1 MPKVKTTRVPLPG
14 ENPKKAPKLGQTARK
29 AQPLS
34 EEIITGSDDESSEGS
49 SSGRS
54 IGSADS
60 PQPEANTKVPNPKA
74 IKRTEPTD
82 PPVPSD
88 TSDDSESA
96 SSEEDGSGS
105 SSGSDDEESEEESS
119 SGESE
124 SQAGVEEEAAPK
136 ARSE

>member
-14 ENPKKAPKLGQTARK
+14 ENPKKAPQLGQTARK

-34 EEIITGSDDESSEGS
+34 EEIITKSDDESSEGS

-60 PQPEANTKVPNPKA
+60 PQHQANTKAPNPKA

-88 TSDDSESA
+88 TSDESESA
-96 SSEEDGSGS
+96 SSEEDGTGS
-105 SSGSDDEESEEESS
+105 SSGSDDEESEEESDS
-119 SGESE
+119 SESE
-124 SQAGVEEEAAPK
+124 SQTDVGEDSALKKG
-136 ARSE
+136 SE